1 MMEISTDML
10 QKLASRTVRPGE
22 VYRME
27 LTPNE
32 GVIPKNDGD
41 TSRNKYFVVMG
52 VTEDGDLI
60 GLVLINTE
68 ITPHVSQRL
77 RDSHYKLK
85 AEDYPFLQKDRYV
98 CCGELKEITTVN
110 FFKRFRSGAVATLQ
124 PDHLDAIR
132 GVVAMT
138 ANVRTKVLEGYGII

>member
-68 ITPHVSQRL
+68 INPHVSQRL
-77 RDSHYKLK
+77 RDSHLPTGEGPSCQICTLILPNLHVKLAK
-85 AEDYPFLQKDRYV
+85 
-98 CCGELKEITTVN
+98 
-110 FFKRFRSGAVATLQ
+110 
-124 PDHLDAIR
+124 
-132 GVVAMT
+132 
-138 ANVRTKVLEGYGII
+138 